1 VRRQGRKSVM
11 IRNEK
16 DAGGVS
22 MTSECESCGE
32 SREKGESVEITGRS
46 YWLCDDCCRKLR
58 GIIEGS
64 WL

>member
-1 VRRQGRKSVM
+1 M
-11 IRNEK
+11 
-16 DAGGVS
+16 
-22 MTSECESCGE
+22 MSECESCGE
-32 SREKGESVEITGRS
+32 PREKGESVEVTGRS